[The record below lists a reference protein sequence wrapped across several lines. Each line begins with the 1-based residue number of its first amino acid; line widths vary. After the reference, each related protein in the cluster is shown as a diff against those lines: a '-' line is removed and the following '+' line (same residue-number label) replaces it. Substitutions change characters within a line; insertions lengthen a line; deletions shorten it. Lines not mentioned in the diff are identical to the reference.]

1 MHIILVH
8 YYSRVISKPL
18 TMHNEVIHEEPV
30 SNNRSLSFSFTH
42 FILL

>member
-1 MHIILVH
+1 MHIILAH

-18 TMHNEVIHEEPV
+18 TMHNEVIHEELV
-30 SNNRSLSFSFTH
+30 SNNRLLSFSFIS